1 MPIITLL
8 PNGAG
13 TDNSGFYVNG
23 AGNHTNLQT
32 DDGDA
37 SYVEIQLG
45 FRSVQVEDLPRE
57 AAGVNSVAVKS
68 TSRRTGGAFNIVH
81 GIREGANVVS
91 APQRNIG
98 GGYALYSDSF
108 ARPAGGG
115 VWTVSNVNAT
125 QPRIA
130 PTSTGLE
137 HLRTTFLA
145 LEVDYSVQSGAFV
158 FLLLP
163 FVGPLVAVGLHE
175 IPRLARAFARWTGG
189 RHVIRAGEYRE
200 IFNDLWVARRV
211 WCA

>member
-8 PNGAG
+8 PNAAGA
-13 TDNSGFYVNG
+13 DNAGFYVNG
-23 AGNHTNLQT
+23 AGNHTNLQA

-57 AAGVNSVAVKS
+57 AAGVNAVAVKS

-81 GIREGANVVS
+81 GIREGASVVS

-108 ARPAGGG
+108 ESPAGGV

-137 HLRTTFLA
+137 HLRTTFLG

-158 FLLLP
+158 FLPFP
-163 FVGPLVAVGLHE
+163 FVGTLVSVGLHE

-189 RHVIRAGEYRE
+189 RHAIKAAEYRQLVE
-200 IFNDLWVARRV
+200 DIKLSRPAY
-211 WCA
+211 A